1 MNIFREMSL
10 SVYSFKSYKEFL
22 NNRKSKVF
30 LFAIVVMLIYFVLT
44 IIVPF
49 FQLGSGLGA
58 MIGKKCRILN

>member
-1 MNIFREMSL
+1 MNIFQEMSL

-49 FQLGSGLGA
+49 VRLGSGLG
-58 MIGKKCRILN
+58 L